1 MSNLEDYASNFRNI
15 ENAKR
20 KRQEHP
26 KGWEPGLNTAKKE
39 IISKPM
45 AKAEKPEDHS
55 RQVFVASANT

>member
-26 KGWEPGLNTAKKE
+26 KGWEPQLNLNKK
-39 IISKPM
+39 INKHLNFM
-45 AKAEKPEDHS
+45 L
-55 RQVFVASANT
+55 